1 MLGRSSGWPL
11 AAWHSLEALWLRH
24 YSLLVLEL
32 TAPKHV
38 CTCTIEC
45 SRARARSQGAFEPRH
60 LHETCMGSA
69 EGHATALGRPG
80 RVVLEVDHGPL
91 DLTLW
96 GACFGQGTG
105 SCRHSLGHLG
115 ASHYFCALLLQRS
128 AGSSSP
134 EAGEG
139 KELPRTLG
147 CPGAKPEHSLTP
159 PTLCL
164 DSDHE
169 DGNYCPP
176 VKRERTSSLTHAG
189 ERQPRKPGRTFPRDD

>member
-1 MLGRSSGWPL
+1 M
-11 AAWHSLEALWLRH
+11 
-24 YSLLVLEL
+24 
-32 TAPKHV
+32 
-38 CTCTIEC
+38 
-45 SRARARSQGAFEPRH
+45 
-60 LHETCMGSA
+60 
-69 EGHATALGRPG
+69 
-80 RVVLEVDHGPL
+80 LEVDHGSL
-91 DLTLW
+91 DLTER
-96 GACFGQGTG
+96 GASLGQGTG
-105 SCRHSLGHLG
+105 SCKHSLGHLVTLTT
-115 ASHYFCALLLQRS
+115 SVLSLQRS

-176 VKRERTSSLTHAG
+176 VKRERTSSLTHSG
-189 ERQPRKPGRTFPRDD
+189 ERHPHEPGKACPKDD